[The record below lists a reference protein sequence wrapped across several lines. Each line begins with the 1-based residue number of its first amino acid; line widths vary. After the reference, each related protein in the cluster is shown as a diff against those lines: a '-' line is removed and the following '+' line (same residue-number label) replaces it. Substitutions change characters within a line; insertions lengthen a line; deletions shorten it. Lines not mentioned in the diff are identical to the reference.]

1 MPSTSFNPS
10 LHGFHFS
17 NNDIR
22 WSFGPLEGRFLCGGM
37 AYAALDYFYNRMS
50 IPPDTTAPAEG
61 APLHSYI
68 YDRQVTA
75 HVNTGAKF
83 GGSMIPIVGPI
94 VSGSID
100 PESAYNNL
108 SFVLSNG
115 TPTPFC
121 LVSSLPFRGHHIV
134 ATGCSSTPPRVI
146 AAYDPNRPEVVV
158 FLQQLGSGKF
168 QHNRSGELWDTFFV
182 DGGYSVKTPSV
193 LTGQGNWRWC
203 RNCQGLFFFGH
214 ARNGICPVG
223 GSSHDVVGSGGGVHT
238 GGSSGNYILA
248 VGTGTGQQ
256 NWRRCSVCN
265 GLFFAGNNSLGVCPG
280 NPNGHNG
287 TSSGNYFLVMA
298 SG

>member
-1 MPSTSFNPS
+1 
-10 LHGFHFS
+10 
-17 NNDIR
+17 
-22 WSFGPLEGRFLCGGM
+22 
-37 AYAALDYFYNRMS
+37 
-50 IPPDTTAPAEG
+50 
-61 APLHSYI
+61 
-68 YDRQVTA
+68 
-75 HVNTGAKF
+75 
-83 GGSMIPIVGPI
+83 MIPIVGPI

-223 GSSHDVVGSGGGVHT
+223 GSSHDVVGSGNYVLPLETGNGEPNWRWCSTCEGLFFAGGGSGGICPPGGVHT